1 MITTAQTRAEHFL
14 SWGIANHPSWGNGYK
29 DRPLSDVLAG
39 PNALQQI
46 DACLRFLDLAA
57 ALDDLID
64 TEGGSYPSR
73 SIGLYAGKHMVE
85 RWAGFYIPTH
95 ALFTVLVHEAVIT
108 PTARTFPL
116 LEPVYRLLRDTP
128 PEGAHRPG
136 GRIQIKWTPAEEV
149 EE

>member
-1 MITTAQTRAEHFL
+1 MTTLAQTRAGHFL
-14 SWGIANHPSWGNGYK
+14 SWGIANHPDWSVGDK
-29 DRPLSDVLAG
+29 DRPLNDVLAG

-95 ALFTVLVHEAVIT
+95 ALFTVLVHEAVIV
-108 PTARTFPL
+108 PAARSFPL
-116 LEPVYRLLRDTP
+116 LEPVARLLHDMP
-128 PEGAHRPG
+128 PEGAHRRL

-149 EE
+149 KA